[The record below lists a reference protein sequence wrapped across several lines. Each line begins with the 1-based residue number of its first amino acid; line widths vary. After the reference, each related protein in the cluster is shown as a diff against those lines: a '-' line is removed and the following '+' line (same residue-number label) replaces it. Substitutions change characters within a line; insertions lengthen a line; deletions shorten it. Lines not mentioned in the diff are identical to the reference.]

1 MSCNH
6 IILLLTLRG
15 WHYSGFYSLKAPSPQ
30 ISVKRAELVVLLSKL
45 QASQGC
51 LVRSCLQT
59 KQPNRKFPRHP
70 TRYAQQGS
78 CRLERPDHLM
88 HAWGWRERSVDKVFG
103 FFFFFF
109 CGYGSDVN
117 RTQVF
122 ECGGRGQPWMLFFR
136 TCLSCFLRAGLS
148 LGPRAC

>member
-109 CGYGSDVN
+109 VAMGQMSTVHRYSNVGAEVN
-117 RTQVF
+117 LGCYF
-122 ECGGRGQPWMLFFR
+122 
-136 TCLSCFLRAGLS
+136 SGLVY
-148 LGPRAC
+148 LAF